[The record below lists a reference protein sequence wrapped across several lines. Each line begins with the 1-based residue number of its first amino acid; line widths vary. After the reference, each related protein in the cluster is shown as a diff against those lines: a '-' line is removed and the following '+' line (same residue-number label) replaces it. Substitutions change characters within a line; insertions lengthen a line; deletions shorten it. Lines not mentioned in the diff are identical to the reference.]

1 MKIVYQINE
10 RSRALEKSSA
20 LQSVQEVAFV
30 SKGILGKK
38 VGMTQVFMEDG
49 KLIPVTV
56 VEAGPCYVVQK
67 KTVATDGYNAIQVG
81 FNELREK
88 LSNKPEKGHFQ
99 KASLKPMRWVREFR
113 VDNVDAYEIGQ
124 EIKADV
130 FAAGDVV
137 DVVGISKGKG
147 FQGMIKRHNA
157 SRGPMKHGSKY
168 HRRTGSLG
176 AKGPARVF
184 KGRLLPGRMGGDRVT
199 VQNLQ
204 IVRVDADKNMILVK
218 GAVPGA
224 KKGLLILKPSVKA
237 K

>member
-1 MKIVYQINE
+1 M
-10 RSRALEKSSA
+10 
-20 LQSVQEVAFV
+20 

-38 VGMTQVFMEDG
+38 VGMTQVFTEDG
-49 KLIPVTV
+49 RLIPVTV
-56 VEAGPCYVVQK
+56 VEAGPCFVVQK

-99 KASLKPMRWVREFR
+99 KANLKPMRWVREFR
-113 VDNVDAYEIGQ
+113 VDNVDAFEIGQ

-130 FAAGDVV
+130 FNVGDAV
-137 DVVGISKGKG
+137 DVVGVSKGKG
-147 FQGMIKRHNA
+147 FQGMIKRHGA

-184 KGRLLPGRMGGDRVT
+184 KGRKLPGRMGGERVT
-199 VQNLQ
+199 VQNLE
-204 IVRVDADKNMILVK
+204 IVRIDADKNMILVK

-224 KKGLLILKPSVKA
+224 KKGLLVLKHSVKA

>member
-1 MKIVYQINE
+1 M
-10 RSRALEKSSA
+10 
-20 LQSVQEVAFV
+20 

-38 VGMTQVFMEDG
+38 VGMTQVFTEDG
-49 KLIPVTV
+49 RLIPVTV

-99 KASLKPMRWVREFR
+99 KANIKPLRWVREFR
-113 VDNVDAYEIGQ
+113 VDNVDAYEVGQ

-130 FAAGDVV
+130 FAAGEAV

-147 FQGMIKRHNA
+147 FQGMIKRHHGQ
-157 SRGPMKHGSKY
+157 RGPMGHGSKY

-184 KGRLLPGRMGGDRVT
+184 KGRDLPGRMGGERVT
-199 VQNLQ
+199 VQNLE

-224 KKGLLILKPSVKA
+224 KKGLLVLKRSVKVR
-237 K
+237 

>member
-1 MKIVYQINE
+1 M
-10 RSRALEKSSA
+10 
-20 LQSVQEVAFV
+20 

-38 VGMTQVFMEDG
+38 VGMTQMFTEDG
-49 KLIPVTV
+49 RLIPVTV

-81 FNELREK
+81 FNDLREK
-88 LSNKPEKGHFQ
+88 LSNKPKKGHFQ
-99 KASLKPMRWVREFR
+99 KANMKPLRWVREFR
-113 VDNVDAYEIGQ
+113 VDNVDAFEIGQ

-130 FAAGDVV
+130 FTVGDAI

-157 SRGPMKHGSKY
+157 SRGPMAHGSKY

-184 KGRLLPGRMGGDRVT
+184 KGRKLPGRMGGERVT
-199 VQNLQ
+199 VQNLE
-204 IVRVDADKNMILVK
+204 IVRVDVDKNMILVK

-224 KKGLLILKPSVKA
+224 KKGLLILKHSVKA